1 MKRSLTILRGTL
13 APAMILAF
21 AAVARAADEG
31 GNPAEQ
37 PVGTAFKWIHFV
49 IVVALLVYVARVYG
63 RPYFRRTAD
72 AISAAIAKVTA
83 AKAEAERQLREM
95 AVKVASLEQEV
106 SRFRAKAHAEAAA
119 EMDRLRAMT
128 KVDIEKV
135 ALAAKAEMDAA
146 ERAARV
152 ELKALAAK
160 LAVDRAE
167 SLVAKQMTPAVQE
180 ALINHFVQSLQGRP
194 N

>member
-21 AAVARAADEG
+21 AAVVRAADEG
-31 GNPAEQ
+31 RNPAEQ

-72 AISAAIAKVTA
+72 VISAAIAKATA
-83 AKAEAERQLREM
+83 AKAEAERQLRET

-106 SRFRAKAHAEAAA
+106 SRFRAKAQAEAAA
-119 EMDRLRAMT
+119 EIDRLRAVT
-128 KVDIEKV
+128 KKDIEKV

-146 ERAARV
+146 ERAARI

-167 SLVAKQMTPAVQE
+167 SLVANQMTPAVQE